1 MKRAEKSLKELLRTG
16 IQGEERGEDVLPE
29 LEDAVP
35 AVPLTLGHRRVHKAQ
50 DKGHVAP
57 KSKVFGG
64 DFGTEAPEELQLDG
78 HPQHVDAQQPRY
90 GHLVLVGLQEVL
102 AKTLGFSWIC
112 GSDDP

>member
-57 KSKVFGG
+57 KSNPFGG
-64 DFGTEAPEELQLDG
+64 HLGRRRPKNCSSMAIHSTLMHNSPATATSYLLDSKKSWPG
-78 HPQHVDAQQPRY
+78 H
-90 GHLVLVGLQEVL
+90 
-102 AKTLGFSWIC
+102 
-112 GSDDP
+112 